1 MDDNELHFMMA
12 DPSASGNQTE
22 HVIAFD
28 RLDLQTTI
36 NVSKN
41 RGYRFVLRN
50 EPIEQYLQGTERNV
64 PEGPAPAG
72 PMQPPAPPAPAVPPQ
87 PTRLRKHHSRNNAAL
102 VARRGPPRG
111 FASLGMPMLAAS
123 APWTIFH
130 HDNNEL
136 TGISKRRKKY
146 FR

>member
-1 MDDNELHFMMA
+1 MR
-12 DPSASGNQTE
+12 SGNQTE

-28 RLDLQTTI
+28 QLDLQTTI
-36 NVSKN
+36 NVNKN

-50 EPIEQYLQGTERNV
+50 EPIQQYLQGTERNV
-64 PEGPAPAG
+64 PEGPR
-72 PMQPPAPPAPAVPPQ
+72 PPGRCNRLRLRLRRFHRS

-102 VARRGPPRG
+102 VARRGPSL
-111 FASLGMPMLAAS
+111 ASLGMPMLAAS

-136 TGISKRRKKY
+136 TEILKRRKK
-146 FR
+146 FFVNLELCR